1 LIGGNHG
8 LTIPQIT
15 VTVNTVTVNDD
26 LNDRLLT
33 VLRNATGAPGLEYDR
48 RPEPMSGGFWA
59 ELFSL
64 SLANPPDEWP
74 AELVARLMP
83 DPDTARKETIV
94 QSAVA
99 AAGFPTP
106 LVRASG
112 GPDCGLGRAFMVM
125 DRAAGGP
132 ALSGLDGGLTP
143 AGVLRLLRRV
153 PGLLAGS
160 MARLHALDPDL
171 VRGELERVPGVM
183 VSVTDLLTTLARF
196 AAEFGRPDL
205 IGAARW
211 LTEHPPAPAP
221 DVICHGDLHPF
232 NLLADGDR
240 VTLLDWSTAL
250 LAPRAYDV
258 AFTSLLLSEPPLRV
272 PRWQRP
278 LVRAAGREL
287 ARRFVRGYQ
296 RQTATTIGSGELRW
310 YQAVVCL
317 RALVEVASWVH
328 QGVADTRVG
337 HPWLMSEPAFAGR
350 VATLTGVR
358 IQEAQGDPGRRA
370 PVRPVTPLSVR
381 KN

>member
-1 LIGGNHG
+1 
-8 LTIPQIT
+8 
-15 VTVNTVTVNDD
+15 VTVNTD
-26 LNDRLLT
+26 LDDRLLT
-33 VLRNATGAPGLEYDR
+33 VLRNATGTPGLEYAR
-48 RPEPMSGGFWA
+48 QPEPMRGGFWA

-64 SLANPPDEWP
+64 SLANPPDGWP

-83 DPDTARKETIV
+83 DPVTARKETIV

-106 LVRASG
+106 FVRASG
-112 GPDCGLGRAFMVM
+112 GPDCGLGQAFMVM

-132 ALSGLDGGLTP
+132 VLSGLDGGLTP
-143 AGVLRLLRRV
+143 AAVLRLLRRI

-171 VRGELERVPGVM
+171 VRGELEQVPEVA
-183 VSVTDLLTTLARF
+183 VSVIDLLTMLARF
-196 AAEFGRPDL
+196 ATEFGRPDL
-205 IGAARW
+205 VGAARW
-211 LTEHPPAPAP
+211 LTDHPLAPAP

-240 VTLLDWSTAL
+240 VTVLDWSTAL

-272 PRWQRP
+272 PGWQRP
-278 LVRAAGREL
+278 LVRVFGKLL

-296 RQTATTIGSGELRW
+296 RQTATTIESSELRW

-328 QGVADTRVG
+328 QGVADTRAG
-337 HPWLMSEPAFAGR
+337 HPWLVSGPAFATR
-350 VATLTGVR
+350 LATLTG
-358 IQEAQGDPGRRA
+358 A
-370 PVRPVTPLSVR
+370 PVRAR
-381 KN
+381 